1 VAVAGRLVAGETLH
15 TLVAV
20 VVVGSSLY
28 VAFLWRVRERLELG
42 ALMASFGWRGG
53 RLG

>member
-1 VAVAGRLVAGETLH
+1 VAGETLH
-15 TLVAV
+15 TLVTV

-28 VAFLWRVRERLELG
+28 VLFLWLMRERLELG
-42 ALMASFGWRGG
+42 ALVASFGWRGG

>member
-1 VAVAGRLVAGETLH
+1 VVALAGRLVAGETLH

-28 VAFLWRVRERLELG
+28 IAFLWLMRERLELR
-42 ALMASFGWRGG
+42 ALVASFGWRG
-53 RLG
+53 